1 MKALIAIICLFS
13 LNAIADW
20 QTEVSLGIDGE
31 TWKIQQAK
39 FSPGKEETLSFGTYI
54 LKMTIKKSTQENGL
68 DVTYSLHQTKGEKTL
83 LITKGEDIIEEKSKS
98 EIFAKGQPSQPHSI
112 ITLKFKNI

>member
-1 MKALIAIICLFS
+1 MKALIVIICLFTF
-13 LNAIADW
+13 NARADW

-39 FSPGKEETLSFGTYI
+39 FTPGKEETLIFGIYT
-54 LKMTIKKSTQENGL
+54 LKMTIKKSSQENGL
-68 DVTYSLHQTKGEKTL
+68 DVNYSLHQKKGEQTL

>member
-1 MKALIAIICLFS
+1 MKALIALICLFS
-13 LNAIADW
+13 INAIAGW

-31 TWKIQQAK
+31 TWKIQQAH
-39 FSPGKEETLSFGTYI
+39 FTPDKEETLNFGSYI
-54 LKMTIKKSTQENGL
+54 LKMTIKKSSQENGL
-68 DVTYSLHQTKGEKTL
+68 DVIYSLLQKKGEKTL

-112 ITLKFKNI
+112 ITLKFKNN